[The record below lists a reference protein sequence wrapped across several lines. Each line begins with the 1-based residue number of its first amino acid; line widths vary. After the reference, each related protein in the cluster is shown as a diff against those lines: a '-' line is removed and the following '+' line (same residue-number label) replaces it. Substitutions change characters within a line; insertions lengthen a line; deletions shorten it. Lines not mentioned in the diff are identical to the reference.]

1 MAGEHGVCST
11 QVEEAG
17 HSQHHSGRQAMG
29 FQPTTY
35 QGKVFATAAS
45 SGSWCYWFKYGNA
58 LAIKQA
64 HFKVLI
70 QYNFI
75 FYIWELGLWVLSL
88 VILYPSTIFSLR
100 NLKA

>member
-17 HSQHHSGRQAMG
+17 HSQHHSGCQAMG

-35 QGKVFATAAS
+35 QGKVFATATS
-45 SGSWCYWFKYGNA
+45 SGAWCYWFKYENA

-75 FYIWELGLWVLSL
+75 LLGLWVLGL
-88 VILYPSTIFSLR
+88 VILYPSTTIFLA
-100 NLKA
+100 LEK